1 MVSSEFTIVG
11 DGWKRAG
18 PDVVLSGLGWV
29 SITGAGECLIKVLYT
44 ISTSANYI
52 LLCASTAVVEQSS
65 CNIST
70 QW

>member
-29 SITGAGECLIKVLYT
+29 SITGAGECLIKVLHT
-44 ISTSANYI
+44 VTTNAICI
-52 LLCASTAVVEQSS
+52 LLWS
-65 CNIST
+65 CSDPDM
-70 QW
+70 